1 MQALKNIKFLWLFI
15 SLPVM
20 QYLKLVYLAMRLKK
34 KYPTLKLEGKVSV
47 SNTSFGKYN
56 FLSEDVT
63 IINSSMGDCSYVGK
77 TTLIQNVTIGK
88 FTCIGPSVKIGLGN
102 HPIKD
107 FISIHPVF
115 YSLAG
120 QAADL
125 TFADKQ
131 YFTEYLP
138 TEIGNDVWIG
148 ANVVIPG
155 GITIGN
161 GAVIASGAVVTK
173 DVLPYAIV
181 GGIPAAFIRYRFPE
195 ETIQQ
200 LQQWQWWNK
209 DPLWLKNHFMD
220 MHNINNLETLIK
232 Q

>member
-1 MQALKNIKFLWLFI
+1 
-15 SLPVM
+15 M
-20 QYLKLVYLAMRLKK
+20 QYLRLVYLAIRLKRK
-34 KYPTLKLEGKVSV
+34 NPTIKLEGKCSV
-47 SNTSFGKYN
+47 SNTKFGLYN

-63 IINSSMGDCSYVGK
+63 VINSTMGDCSYLGK
-77 TTLIQNVTIGK
+77 ATLIQNVTIGK

-102 HPIKD
+102 HPLKD
-107 FISIHPVF
+107 FISIHPIF

-125 TFADKQ
+125 TFADRQ
-131 YFTEYLP
+131 YFTEYMP
-138 TEIGNDVWIG
+138 VTIGHDVWIG

-173 DVLPYAIV
+173 DVPAYAIV
-181 GGIPAAFIRYRFPE
+181 GGVPAAVIRYRFPQ
-195 ETIQQ
+195 ETIEQ
-200 LQQWQWWNK
+200 LQQWEWWNK
-209 DPLWLKNHFMD
+209 DIDWLKKHFRD
-220 MHNINNLETLIK
+220 MQQVNNIELLMK

>member
-1 MQALKNIKFLWLFI
+1 LKKIKFFWKFI
-15 SLPVM
+15 SLPLV
-20 QYLKLVYLAMRLKK
+20 QYLKLIYLAIRLKK

-47 SNTSFGKYN
+47 SNSSFGKYN

-63 IINSSMGDCSYVGK
+63 VINSSMDDYSYTGK

-102 HPIKD
+102 HPLKD

-115 YSLAG
+115 YSMAG

-138 TEIGNDVWIG
+138 TTIGHDVWIG

-173 DVLPYAIV
+173 DVPPYAIA
-181 GGIPAAFIRYRFPE
+181 GGIPAAVIRYRFPE

-209 DPLWLKNHFMD
+209 DMAWLQKHFRD
-220 MHNINNLETLIK
+220 MHQVSNIETLMK